1 MIESAS
7 LLKKTSCKHTKS
19 GDMATIA
26 EIILGILFLLFIDQ
40 GGRQQFQEKINIY
53 EFNKLL
59 RWKKVYLS
67 SQDMEKVLR
76 ELDKDEKKAKV
87 SSQEILQQLKTEIAD
102 IAAKLDK
109 LFSAYLDEI
118 VSAEEYAAQKHKL
131 LARKVEHNEEISE
144 IENGNVS
151 WLEPAREFVKSLNHA
166 TELVWSG
173 DKSEMTTFLKQ
184 IGSNHILIDKSFSF
198 SPKKPFQILAER
210 HVSRREVE
218 LSRLQNSNWRRG
230 WDFLKNSR
238 FISRHSLD

>member
-1 MIESAS
+1 
-7 LLKKTSCKHTKS
+7 
-19 GDMATIA
+19 
-26 EIILGILFLLFIDQ
+26 
-40 GGRQQFQEKINIY
+40 
-53 EFNKLL
+53 
-59 RWKKVYLS
+59 
-67 SQDMEKVLR
+67 MEKVLR

-238 FISRHSLD
+238 FISRHSLDQKTVLAFFRGCFLQPAERSAFGPRGLAPQEWRRRQDSNLCGAF